1 MVRSAAE
8 RAAELAAG
16 LLAALVFAV
25 LYAPVV
31 VNAVFSVVEIE
42 HGAPRWD
49 TFTFQR
55 YVTLWSNES
64 VIDALRNT
72 VIVASAAVATA
83 TLLAIL
89 LALYVQWQGA
99 LGRRALELVIYLPFL
114 LPPIIT
120 GLSLLIASV
129 ELGIGRGLM
138 LIAVGHTAFV
148 LAVCFRL
155 VLTRLR
161 NLPPSLIE
169 ASADLGA
176 SPFQTLRHVLF
187 PHLGSAIVTGA
198 VLALT
203 LSFDETLISVFLA
216 GDKTTLPL
224 RLWAMMRVGF
234 TAEINALVTIVL
246 VVSILLAIAA
256 ALGMR
261 PATAGAR

>member
-1 MVRSAAE
+1 MVRSYSERVAE
-8 RAAELAAG
+8 VGAG
-16 LLAALVFAV
+16 LLAAIVLVI
-25 LYAPVV
+25 LYAPVLV
-31 VNAVFSVVEIE
+31 SAIFSVVETE
-42 HGAPRWD
+42 RGAPRWD
-49 TFTFQR
+49 TLTFQR

-64 VIDALRNT
+64 VVDALRNT
-72 VIVASAAVATA
+72 VMAAAGAVTIATVVG
-83 TLLAIL
+83 LL
-89 LALYVQWQGA
+89 LALYAQREGA
-99 LGRRALELVIYLPFL
+99 IGRRTLELIVYLPFL

-129 ELGIGRGLM
+129 EAGIGRGLM
-138 LIAVGHTAFV
+138 LITVGHIAFV

-155 VLTRLR
+155 IITRLR
-161 NLPPSLIE
+161 NLPPSLVE

-176 SPFQTLRHVLF
+176 SPFQTFRHVLL
-187 PHLGSAIVTGA
+187 PHLGSAIITGA

-216 GDKTTLPL
+216 GDTTTLPL

-246 VVSILLAIAA
+246 LVSILLAIAA

-261 PATAGAR
+261 PASIRPR